1 VVRRIHTQWL
11 ACRRCQKNA
20 PRFARFWAQ
29 HAGRSGPEAES
40 EGGGPEAGVK
50 PRKLGALGFKNITV
64 GKKKQR
70 GETAAD
76 TFGVCSGVGGL
87 ATAR

>member
-1 VVRRIHTQWL
+1 VWLSVTYTVVGVQEMSKKCATVRAVLGT
-11 ACRRCQKNA
+11 ACG
-20 PRFARFWAQ
+20 AQ
-29 HAGRSGPEAES
+29 RA
-40 EGGGPEAGVK
+40 GGGVGGRETRIWSGT
-50 PRKLGALGFKNITV
+50 RKLGALGFKNITV
-64 GKKKQR
+64 GKKKQG